1 MNILLTILL
10 GLCNI
15 LYNIYEMLI
24 YTGVSIIY
32 IHKFDDERDE
42 IFKKII
48 FISNKYC
55 KNISYEFGWKC
66 AEIATVTNIFYKK
79 TFIPSFHYLTND
91 YFRYP
96 LLLIKDGEEI
106 MYIKNTNS
114 PQLEEM
120 EYDLLFYTN
129 YNENDP
135 KKNYTIIRECGIK
148 DNQFPIEDKCDVNF
162 IIFQLT
168 MDNDKFDINLKEPK
182 NFLLKNNELT
192 YDFFKWYMKKVYNK
206 NLSEDYSV
214 NYMCQDMSTASL
226 ISPFYIKFGDDGVTS
241 VSLLTSADEEEE
253 DNNEPSAE
261 EDEEEEDN
269 NEPSAEEDEEEED
282 NNEPS
287 AEEDCNEPSAD
298 EEEDFTCKKC
308 GAEEGRNWCFKCDR
322 DDICES
328 CEGVGGDYGEHEEW
342 VCNNCLPICL
352 KCGNQLFVRGDDC
365 CGEGRS
371 DIKED
376 SESESELS
384 KTDEENND
392 KGPTFCSYECVLK
405 ARRNLEKKKENKN
418 KKENKK
424 EEENDDSFE
433 YIEKISEN
441 TSNVNFSK
449 KILSS
454 IVKTEQQKLH
464 QK

>member
-32 IHKFDDERDE
+32 IHKFEDERDE
-42 IFKKII
+42 IFKNII
-48 FISNKYC
+48 FISSKYC

-135 KKNYTIIRECGIK
+135 KKNYTIIRECGIT

-241 VSLLTSADEEEE
+241 VSLQTPEPIPNQTPELTIDEDDNEDDNEEFLCKG
-253 DNNEPSAE
+253 
-261 EDEEEEDN
+261 
-269 NEPSAEEDEEEED
+269 
-282 NNEPS
+282 
-287 AEEDCNEPSAD
+287 CNERVPIS
-298 EEEDFTCKKC
+298 
-308 GAEEGRNWCFKCDR
+308 WCFRCGR
-322 DDICES
+322 EDICEN
-328 CEGVGGDYGEHEEW
+328 CEGNGGDYGEHEEW
-342 VCNNCLPICL
+342 VCDDCLPTCL
-352 KCGNQLFVRGDDC
+352 KCDKQLFVRDDEC

-376 SESESELS
+376 SDSESELS

-405 ARRNLEKKKENKN
+405 ARLNLE
-418 KKENKK
+418 KENKK
-424 EEENDDSFE
+424 KEENDDSFE
-433 YIEKISEN
+433 FIEKISEN
-441 TSNVNFSK
+441 TSEVNFSK
-449 KILSS
+449 KLLSS